1 MVPCCIIGAVHG
13 LGAGCGCDQGAGQA
27 AAERALAW
35 VRERSWGGGF
45 APGWSVTLNFHP
57 DRLAGERTVLER
69 MALEGVYRSQFVTGT
84 SNGGLTAFEGGDR
97 WRWESRMFGQAYD
110 RGPVCAW
117 PVYGAL
123 DWTGTAVGAAPRFGS
138 SFFRLGAEVMGRSTF
153 CYPDS
158 TFEPSVFGVGERMGL
173 VELAWGAAAG
183 GGGRDVLD
191 EYVEAQ
197 VHGPVR
203 WGADV
208 VELVLDP
215 SFRGTWVEEAAGGL
229 GCGLSW
235 HGGFRLEVAELRR
248 HPTYRGSEFVELGE
262 HLSEQGWLTP
272 RLIGDAARSGRYGQ
286 QSLKR
291 VWHYLARFGAPR

>member
-1 MVPCCIIGAVHG
+1 MIVAMRAFEC
-13 LGAGCGCDQGAGQA
+13 GCGGGCDPGQGQA
-27 AAERALAW
+27 ASQGALAW
-35 VRERSWGGGF
+35 VRERSWGEGCD
-45 APGWSVTLNFHP
+45 PGWSVTLNFHP
-57 DRLAGERTVLER
+57 DRRAGAHTVLER
-69 MALEGVYRSQFVTGT
+69 MAVEGVYRSQFVTGT

-97 WRWESRMFGQAYD
+97 WRWESRMFGGAYD
-110 RGPVCAW
+110 RGPVCW
-117 PVYGAL
+117 RPVYGAL
-123 DWTGTAVGAAPRFGS
+123 DWAGSAVGAAPRFGS
-138 SFFRLGAEVMGRSTF
+138 GFFRLGAQVMGRSTF

-158 TFEPSVFGVGERMGL
+158 NLEPSVFGVGERMGL
-173 VELAWGAAAG
+173 VELARRAAAG

-215 SFRGTWVEEAAGGL
+215 SFRGTWVEEAARGL

-235 HGGFRLEVAELRR
+235 HGGFVLGVAELRR
-248 HPTYRGSEFVELGE
+248 HPAYRGPEFVELGE
-262 HLSEQGWLTP
+262 HLAERGWLTP
-272 RLIGDAARSGRYGQ
+272 RVIGDAARTGRYEP